1 MVKELGVL
9 DPRERMTVKAAEALL
24 RRFDE
29 PLSEDDIDCIARLT
43 RLDIQ
48 ALHTMASLA
57 GPDGA
62 AQE

>member
-1 MVKELGVL
+1 M
-9 DPRERMTVKAAEALL
+9 MVKAAEALL
-24 RRFDE
+24 KRFDE
-29 PLSEDDIDCIARLT
+29 PLSEEDIDCIARLT

-48 ALHTMASLA
+48 ALRTMASLA